1 MGILTK
7 IKNSAQNLVTK
18 AGQKAADKIA
28 AASQLSPEQVRAID
42 DRRAAYLSEMPS
54 MDNEAAEENTKRNL
68 GAVSIEINNS
78 YLPQISELYLP
89 ISEPDAY
96 EGNSRIAYFEVT
108 KWVKN
113 SDENNIEKMMSVY
126 QVLSNENC
134 NIALIYNRKKDSCH
148 IYFAVVNNS
157 SEGDPSEVQS
167 LKNRLIGALKGNFPG
182 STCVSS
188 SSNIKGFGVDVPP
201 CLKADRND
209 NGDDIYKSVACV
221 SNIATEKSEKFI
233 SQTIEKVLDGIVP
246 LNEKDEYTIV
256 LLATP
261 LLNHSERID
270 RMYQLYSAL
279 APYSNW
285 QTNFTFTEAN
295 SLNSSASFGVNIG
308 ASVGQ
313 QSGTSNSESDACSR
327 TDSTTKTDSAS
338 ATDGTQTHLDGSAH
352 IEGGAPFLRA
362 GASVSSGKAW
372 IKQTT
377 TAVSK
382 ATGLAKTVA
391 KTATKAVNIASNFGI
406 NAGANFARISS
417 VTATLGKNEGITQ
430 SFVNYSVK
438 HTLENLE
445 KQVKRLEESAALG
458 SWDFAAYVISENSDI
473 ANNVAHTYMALTQGE
488 ESYLAESSVNLWRA
502 DLPESLDVNHQKEQA
517 KIILTSLSRLQHPE
531 FCLNL
536 YGKENNDFF
545 MYPTCV
551 NATVSL
557 SGKELSRALNFPGKS
572 IIGVPVIETAAFGRN
587 VSSYNPIKQDLDI
600 GNAYH
605 MHSKDDVRI
614 KLNKNSLT
622 SHVFITGSTGSGKSN
637 TVIELLKKSVLESKD
652 TNTSFLVIEPAKGEY
667 KDLIGGYSSV
677 RVYGTNPNKSELLRI
692 NPFSFPKDITVTEH
706 IDRLVEI
713 LNVCWPMYAA
723 MPAILKDAI
732 IKAYEAAGW
741 DMESSCNAVDE
752 SLYPGFVDVM
762 NQVNEI
768 IESSEYSSDTKGD
781 YVGALISRI
790 KSLTNG
796 VNGQIISMN
805 EISNDELFNH
815 NVVIDLS
822 RVGSVETKSL
832 LMGVLLLK
840 LQEFR
845 LSEKKPNIKELQH
858 ITVLEEAHNLL
869 RRTSIEQNSESAN
882 LLGKSVEMISNSIA
896 EMRAFG
902 EGFIIADQA
911 PELLDMSVIRNTNTK
926 IVHRLPDQS
935 DRELVGKAMG
945 MSDAQISELAKLELG
960 VAAVYQNDW
969 IEPVLCKI
977 DELEEDE
984 KKPFV
989 HKPFTIKSG
998 TQIKKELTD
1007 YLIKKEVCNE
1017 GSKDSLKEITDLV
1030 KTSQMSVLIKKCL
1043 IEYWQSYGKDKI
1055 KYLSKLLYH
1064 TLNAKDALQMVSKE
1078 DNVEIWKEKLKANL
1092 GLSLSEYTQ
1101 KQIELTIGLIIY
1113 EQYDKKG
1120 PEYRKLFIE
1129 YTDMVKGSVM

>member
-7 IKNSAQNLVTK
+7 IKNGAQNLVTK
-18 AGQKAADKIA
+18 AGQKAGDIIA

-188 SSNIKGFGVDVPP
+188 SSDIKGFGVDVPQ

-313 QSGTSNSESDACSR
+313 QSGLSNSESNTGSHTGSVTGTASE
-327 TDSTTKTDSAS
+327 ST
-338 ATDGTQTHLDGSAH
+338 TDGTQITNGGTIGAKSGVPGVVSVEGSYNH
-352 IEGGAPFLRA
+352 SKSKLHQETKSN
-362 GASVSSGKAW
+362 SVA
-372 IKQTT
+372 I
-377 TAVSK
+377 
-382 ATGLAKTVA
+382 GLAKTVA
-391 KTATKAVNIASNFGI
+391 KTATNAVNIASNFGI
-406 NAGANFARISS
+406 NAGVNFARSSS

-430 SFVNYSVK
+430 YFVNYSVK

-557 SGKELSRALNFPGKS
+557 SGKELSRALNFPSKS

-587 VSSYNPIKQDLDI
+587 VSSYNPLKQDLDI

-614 KLNKNSLT
+614 ELSKNSLT

-637 TVIELLKKSVLESKD
+637 TVIELLKKAVLENKD

-677 RVYGTNPNKSELLRI
+677 KVYGTNPNKSELLRI

-752 SLYPGFVDVM
+752 NLYPGFVDVM
-762 NQVNEI
+762 NQVNEMRVFI
-768 IESSEYSSDTKGD
+768 RYQRRLCRCP
-781 YVGALISRI
+781 YI
-790 KSLTNG
+790 KN
-796 VNGQIISMN
+796 
-805 EISNDELFNH
+805 
-815 NVVIDLS
+815 
-822 RVGSVETKSL
+822 
-832 LMGVLLLK
+832 
-840 LQEFR
+840 
-845 LSEKKPNIKELQH
+845 KEL
-858 ITVLEEAHNLL
+858 NK
-869 RRTSIEQNSESAN
+869 RS
-882 LLGKSVEMISNSIA
+882 
-896 EMRAFG
+896 
-902 EGFIIADQA
+902 
-911 PELLDMSVIRNTNTK
+911 
-926 IVHRLPDQS
+926 
-935 DRELVGKAMG
+935 
-945 MSDAQISELAKLELG
+945 
-960 VAAVYQNDW
+960 
-969 IEPVLCKI
+969 
-977 DELEEDE
+977 
-984 KKPFV
+984 
-989 HKPFTIKSG
+989 
-998 TQIKKELTD
+998 
-1007 YLIKKEVCNE
+1007 
-1017 GSKDSLKEITDLV
+1017 
-1030 KTSQMSVLIKKCL
+1030 
-1043 IEYWQSYGKDKI
+1043 
-1055 KYLSKLLYH
+1055 
-1064 TLNAKDALQMVSKE
+1064 
-1078 DNVEIWKEKLKANL
+1078 
-1092 GLSLSEYTQ
+1092 
-1101 KQIELTIGLIIY
+1101 
-1113 EQYDKKG
+1113 
-1120 PEYRKLFIE
+1120 
-1129 YTDMVKGSVM
+1129 